1 MSLFSVLPVKL
12 AIGSVCLQLYFTVV
26 ERVKCARITIL
37 KNYTNL
43 TRSTMPMKIALEKR
57 IIAFAFVIL
66 FVTIAANSCMDI
78 VVFRRDYIQA
88 LVLRSQNLGA
98 SLRANLEKVVGLG
111 IDVRDIEG
119 LNEKCREVVASSPE
133 IAYCIVT
140 DSEGNI
146 LHLSDPVYRNL
157 RFDIIKKSFTTRLD
171 QNIHLIGEYGSYY
184 DTVTPVR
191 SPDGKQVALVHVGF
205 SVHVVTA
212 KMQALVFRSLAL
224 LAAVFLVSF
233 SLVVVFVKRSI
244 GQPIAVLLAGVKKV
258 SEGEFNHRIETLSVN
273 EFNELATSVN
283 IMSDALRNR
292 EEEIRQNYQELENIH
307 NDLHSS
313 YLKLESLSLD
323 LEKSEE
329 LYKSL
334 LEDASDAIVV
344 IDENDMVKMV
354 NKMAEEFFGHR
365 AAGLVGLSLSRMLS
379 LVETQNSTIVYNF
392 FQEAGRGRQV
402 AEEIRFLGKDKEL
415 VVGLIH
421 ANIVTI
427 GAEKLIQA
435 IIRDVTREREI
446 LLNLEK
452 SAADLARLN
461 KMKDSFLGIASHELK
476 TPLTVIMG
484 FSELIL
490 TEPPGKVDPGVLDM
504 VSNISSAAARL
515 DSIVRDMVD
524 ISMIDEKR
532 LQLKLDEVDVNHL
545 VEDSLNELRF
555 FVSMRKQQLVL
566 ELDDTIPTIK
576 GDTVRLMQLLSNV
589 IGNSIKFTPDGG
601 RITVSTR
608 TKYILRSKQTP
619 SADPVQSLVN
629 IGKDQHLY
637 VEITVTDTGI
647 GIDIDDQLRIFD
659 KFYEAGNIEEHSSGK
674 VAFKARGAGLGL
686 SISKGIVEMHGGEI
700 WVESPGYNPD
710 QFPGST
716 FHIVLPL
723 NPITGDG
730 TIDYLNL
737 LK

>member
-1 MSLFSVLPVKL
+1 
-12 AIGSVCLQLYFTVV
+12 
-26 ERVKCARITIL
+26 
-37 KNYTNL
+37 
-43 TRSTMPMKIALEKR
+43 MKKTLEKR
-57 IIAFAFVIL
+57 IIIFAFIIL
-66 FVTIAANSCMDI
+66 FLTITANSGMDI
-78 VVFRRDYIQA
+78 VGFRRDYIQA
-88 LVLRSQNLGA
+88 LIMRSQSLGS
-98 SLRANLEKVVGLG
+98 SLQANLEKVVGLG
-111 IDVRDIEG
+111 IDVKDIEG
-119 LNEKCREVVASSPE
+119 LNDKCREVVASSPE

-146 LHLSDPVYRNL
+146 LHLNDPVYRNI
-157 RFDIIKKSFTTRLD
+157 RFDIIRRAFTTRLD
-171 QNIHLIGEYGSYY
+171 QNIHLIGDDGSYY

-191 SPDGKQVALVHVGF
+191 SPDGKQVALIHVGF
-205 SVHVVTA
+205 SVHVVSA
-212 KMQALVFRSLAL
+212 KVQAIVIRSLLL
-224 LAAVFLVSF
+224 LAVVFLASF
-233 SLVVVFVKRSI
+233 SLVVIFVKRNI
-244 GQPIAVLLAGVKKV
+244 GQPIAALLAGVRKV
-258 SEGEFNHRIETLSVN
+258 SEGEFNHRIKQLPVY
-273 EFNELATSVN
+273 EFNELASSVN
-283 IMSDALRNR
+283 LMSDTLKNR
-292 EEEIRQNYQELENIH
+292 EEEIRSNYQELENIH

-354 NKMAEEFFGHR
+354 NKMAEDFFGHD
-365 AAGLVGLSLSRMLS
+365 AAELVGLSLSRMLA
-379 LVETQNSTIVYNF
+379 LVGTQNSSIVYNF
-392 FQEAGRGRQV
+392 FQVAGTGKHV
-402 AEEIRFLGKDKEL
+402 AEEIKFVREGQEL

-484 FSELIL
+484 YAELIL
-490 TEPPGKVDPGVLDM
+490 TDPPCQVDPNIIDM
-504 VSNISSAAARL
+504 VNNIAGAANRL
-515 DSIVRDMVD
+515 DNIVKDMVD
-524 ISMIDEKR
+524 VSMIDEKR
-532 LQLKLDEVDVNHL
+532 LQLKLDEVDVNRL

-566 ELDDTIPTIK
+566 ELDDAVPAIK

-589 IGNSIKFTPDGG
+589 IGNAIKFTPDGG
-601 RITVSTR
+601 RIMVSTR
-608 TKYILRSKQTP
+608 AKYILRSKQIPTV
-619 SADPVQSLVN
+619 DPVQSLVN

-637 VEITVTDTGI
+637 VEITVSDTGI

-674 VAFKARGAGLGL
+674 VAFKSRGAGLGL